1 MVDFSGF
8 DMVAIGSGIGAIIKA
23 VMSDSKAAKADD
35 RAKAIEDARL
45 ATKIERDRE
54 FQQLKMEVA
63 VLNERNA
70 TMAKQL
76 DEGTTRFAQ
85 IESDLKQINKNL
97 NTIIGKLSE
106 MRRSGH
112 GPEEEPV

>member
-1 MVDFSGF
+1 MDFSGF
-8 DMVAIGSGIGAIIKA
+8 DAFTVGAFIGSLIKA
-23 VMSDSKAAKADD
+23 FMSDSKATKAEN
-35 RAKAIEDARL
+35 KAREIEEARI
-45 ATKIERDRE
+45 ATKIERDKE

-112 GPEEEPV
+112 GPEAEPV